1 MKELK
6 QYLREKIIFD
16 EHEDE
21 SGENFK
27 SVLFDELDRIGI
39 YTADLREFFNIDPD
53 TVLKLA
59 QMECYKITY
68 ETTLNDIARE
78 AQTNLAFNY
87 MYSELYNA
95 YMEKLEV

>member
-1 MKELK
+1 MEELR

-21 SGENFK
+21 SGKDFR

-39 YTADLREFFNIDPD
+39 YDADLREFFNIDAD
-53 TVLKLA
+53 AVLKLA
-59 QMECYKITY
+59 QMECMEINYN
-68 ETTLNDIARE
+68 TTISDIARE

-87 MYSELYNA
+87 MYSELYNE
-95 YMEKLEV
+95 YMKRYEA